1 MSFTAPVY
9 WLIIFIA
16 LLVFEIITMGLTT
29 IWFAGGALVSALVSV
44 LGVGLPVQ
52 IGVFIIS
59 SVILLVLTRP
69 IAMKYLNQRVE
80 KTNTELLI
88 GVHTIVIEKI
98 DALHGTGK
106 VRINGIEWSA
116 VSENF
121 DEIFEVEDVVT
132 ITGIQGVKVIVTKKQ
147 ENED

>member
-16 LLVFEIITMGLTT
+16 LLIFEIVTMGLTT
-29 IWFAGGALVSALVSV
+29 IWFAGGALVAALVSTFD
-44 LGVGLPVQ
+44 VGLPIQ
-52 IGVFIIS
+52 IIVFLVS
-59 SVILLVLTRP
+59 SVVLLILTRP

-80 KTNTELLI
+80 KTNTERLI
-88 GVHTIVIEKI
+88 GMETIVIEKV

-116 VSENF
+116 MAATPK
-121 DEIFEVEDVVT
+121 DGFEVDEVVT

-147 ENED
+147 VD

>member
-16 LLVFEIITMGLTT
+16 LLIFEIVTMGLTT
-29 IWFAGGALVSALVSV
+29 IWFAGGALIAALVST
-44 LGVGLPVQ
+44 LDVGLPIQ
-52 IGVFIIS
+52 IIVFLVS
-59 SVILLVLTRP
+59 SVVLLILTRP

-80 KTNTELLI
+80 KTNTERLI
-88 GVHTIVIEKI
+88 GMDTIIIEKV
-98 DALHGTGK
+98 DGLHGTGK

-116 VSENF
+116 MSASPNEGF
-121 DEIFEVEDVVT
+121 DVDEVVT

-147 ENED
+147 VD